1 MQLREFGE
9 YSRNSLNSY
18 QANVFDPKHL
28 AGASS
33 DLVQSMVKVGRKAA
47 ELERVKLQTE
57 IQKEKSEIR
66 RKRLENKLKM
76 SKEGGKGG
84 PAKKTVKPE
93 PEPMEDD
100 DDNVLEDLVTTTETD
115 KGQPSYS
122 TLEPGGFV
130 TKGTDR
136 KSRLD
141 KRHAKIAA
149 AAGKPEEAE
158 GEKEETEQE
167 KLEREAGELTSQLKR
182 AERAEAQAQE
192 KEQKDKAKRYSQR
205 ITSGKFMK
213 KPRAVTLVETKKRK
227 KSMKMGDIA
236 SAEEEDDP
244 DDIPEG
250 FHLQEE
256 SPHCINMTRAED
268 YQAYLR
274 QVVLEFERLIKSGV
288 TNVSEE
294 YAKVVQSMF
303 WAVKANKQ
311 TILNCADP
319 AEVVVSVPDARC
331 KAWRLK
337 LNGKTAVDPTTLVDI
352 TDIGPQMASDIVN
365 LKPQEIMELVEDELV
380 GKSEQEVGRIK
391 KCIGNICREQALAHR
406 HAAEAA
412 DNLANLTD
420 LVSLPILV
428 KVISAT
434 MRPTVAIKIPEVDDM
449 IARAEQK
456 VEAIR
461 QAKQKVGELKPIDEV
476 VFAQNIPKYN
486 LEWEHS
492 PNGRAT
498 AYLATLVCRY
508 MHELQQKDKKVVLSA
523 KALETIYHTA
533 SSSIGK
539 LISGKQY
546 LGGAALEQLRDKVE
560 AEGKELP
567 FKKKKKLPQRS
578 SGLAKTSGAAS
589 KD

>member
-1 MQLREFGE
+1 M
-9 YSRNSLNSY
+9 
-18 QANVFDPKHL
+18 
-28 AGASS
+28 
-33 DLVQSMVKVGRKAA
+33 KVGRKAA

-57 IQKEKSEIR
+57 IIKRKSELR
-66 RKRLENKLKM
+66 RKRLENRVRM
-76 SKEGGKGG
+76 ASKAGGKGG
-84 PAKKTVKPE
+84 PAKNPKKVKRE
-93 PEPMEDD
+93 PDPVD
-100 DDNVLEDLVTTTETD
+100 DDNDDFLEDLVMTTETD

-122 TLEPGGFV
+122 TLETGGFV
-130 TKGTDR
+130 TKGADR
-136 KSRLD
+136 KMRLD

-149 AAGKPEEAE
+149 ATGKADE
-158 GEKEETEQE
+158 GEIEETEQE
-167 KLEREAGELTSQLKR
+167 KLEREAGELTSQLKK

-236 SAEEEDDP
+236 SVEEEDDP
-244 DDIPEG
+244 ADIPEG

-274 QVVLEFERLIKSGV
+274 QVVLEFEWLIKSGA
-288 TNVSEE
+288 TNISEE

-303 WAVKANKQ
+303 WAVKANNQ
-311 TILNCADP
+311 TILNGADP
-319 AEVVVSVPDARC
+319 AEVVASVPDARC

-337 LNGKTAVDPTTLVDI
+337 LSGKTAVDPTTLVDI
-352 TDIGPQMASDIVN
+352 TDIGPQMASDIVD

-380 GKSEQEVGRIK
+380 GKSEQQVGRIK

-412 DNLANLTD
+412 DNLASLTD
-420 LVSLPILV
+420 LVSLPILI

-486 LEWEHS
+486 PEWEHS

-498 AYLATLVCRY
+498 AYLVTLVCRY

-523 KALETIYHTA
+523 KTLETIYHTA

-546 LGGAALEQLRDKVE
+546 LGGAALEQLHDKVE

-567 FKKKKKLPQRS
+567 FKKKKKLPLRS
-578 SGLAKTSGAAS
+578 SGLAKTSGTAS

>member
-1 MQLREFGE
+1 
-9 YSRNSLNSY
+9 
-18 QANVFDPKHL
+18 
-28 AGASS
+28 
-33 DLVQSMVKVGRKAA
+33 MVKVGRKAA

-76 SKEGGKGG
+76 SKEEGKGG

-236 SAEEEDDP
+236 SAEEEDEP

-274 QVVLEFERLIKSGV
+274 QVVLEFERLIKSGA
-288 TNVSEE
+288 TNISEE

-311 TILNCADP
+311 TILNGADP
-319 AEVVVSVPDARC
+319 AEVVASVPDARC

-337 LNGKTAVDPTTLVDI
+337 LSGKTAVDPTTLVDI

-365 LKPQEIMELVEDELV
+365 LKPQEIFELVEDELV
-380 GKSEQEVGRIK
+380 GKSQEEVGRIK

-412 DNLANLTD
+412 DNLASLTD
-420 LVSLPILV
+420 MVSLPILV

-486 LEWEHS
+486 PEWEHS

-567 FKKKKKLPQRS
+567 FKKKKKLPLRS
-578 SGLAKTSGAAS
+578 SGLAKTSGTAS